1 MQNKQKMVIM
11 RRFTLIELLVVI
23 AIIAILA
30 AILMP
35 ALQQARDRAM
45 STKCI
50 SNLKNCGTLAQM
62 YLDGHQDYWTAGLFP
77 ANNSLMPW
85 FVELARAKLIGGPT
99 TRGTCHQNRDS
110 LTLCPSISIDN
121 TLNGFY
127 PQSYGSSTAGMGSY
141 STYPYYKTNDP
152 KSTEAAGETTEV
164 MPSARVWLI
173 DSASSFH
180 GNHPIY
186 QLTGWSSSGNTQSD
200 GVGYAIAI
208 HGGRV
213 NLLSFSG
220 SVSSE
225 DPRGLYAWFS
235 PYVVTGG
242 VGNNRVSCYI
252 IPQGSGV
259 KTTLPTH

>member
-1 MQNKQKMVIM
+1 MKFVKSQ
-11 RRFTLIELLVVI
+11 FTLIELLVVI

-30 AILMP
+30 AILLP

-45 STKCI
+45 ATKCV
-50 SNLKNCGTLAQM
+50 SNLKNCGTLGQM
-62 YLDGHQDYWTAGLFP
+62 YLDSHKAYWTTGAFATSG
-77 ANNSLMPW
+77 STLMPW

-99 TRGTCHQNRDS
+99 TRATCHQNRDT
-110 LTLCPSISIDN
+110 LTLCPSIPFDELLSAY
-121 TLNGFY
+121 Y
-127 PQSYGSSTAGMGSY
+127 PQSYGSSNAVNATVFP
-141 STYPYYKTNDP
+141 TKPYYKTNDP
-152 KSTEAAGETTEV
+152 ASTKVAGDTVVAE
-164 MPSARVWLI
+164 PSRRVWLI

-186 QLTGWSSSGNTQSD
+186 QLTGWSSSSTGNTQSD
-200 GVGYAIAI
+200 GSGYAIAI

-225 DPRGLYAWFS
+225 DPRGLYSWFS
-235 PYVVTGG
+235 PYVMGGG

-259 KTTLPTH
+259 KTTISTH